1 MSKGGSVTD
10 DLQVD
15 VDYFR
20 RRVGG
25 EILAGSMSEYWTVGM
40 SKPFEAQEGKQEAAT
55 NREKLLLS
63 LRLSFLISKWK

>member
-1 MSKGGSVTD
+1 MMFLEGNEQGGIVTD

-25 EILAGSMSEYWTVGM
+25 EILAGSMSESSGN
-40 SKPFEAQEGKQEAAT
+40 E
-55 NREKLLLS
+55 
-63 LRLSFLISKWK
+63 